1 MRHGILCHITTSPVP
16 ASQGILLAFPI
27 LAGVNALRTLAGAH
41 ARQACH
47 AVQRLLSRESLGLGL
62 LVVIAASDVLV
73 RNVPVPYVVLGIFDE
88 ICHVST
94 AAILLG
100 GALQVTQWRPRAP
113 FLVAALAASVL
124 IDVDHVPLSWFSN
137 AILTAGTPR
146 PYPHALWF
154 IAVLLI
160 AARMCRG
167 TESAALLAGAAT
179 GVGLHLMRDV
189 ATAPVAMLWPA
200 TTPSFQIDYPWY
212 FGLLAVVVAAP
223 MFWRR
228 MREQAT
234 ASSDRC

>member
-1 MRHGILCHITTSPVP
+1 M
-16 ASQGILLAFPI
+16 
-27 LAGVNALRTLAGAH
+27 NTLQSLVGAH

-47 AVQRLLSRESLGLGL
+47 AVQRLLSRGSLGLGL
-62 LVVIAASDVLV
+62 FVVVAASDVLV
-73 RNVPVPYVVLGIFDE
+73 RNVVLPYVVLGIFDE

-100 GALQVTQWRPRAP
+100 AALRVTQWRPRAP

-146 PYPHALWF
+146 PYPHGLWL

-160 AARMCRG
+160 AARMSRG
-167 TESAALLAGAAT
+167 TKSAALLAGAAT

-189 ATAPVAMLWPA
+189 ATAPVALLWPA
-200 TTPSFQIDYPWY
+200 TTRSFHIDYPWHL
-212 FGLLAVVVAAP
+212 GLLAVVVAAP

-228 MREQAT
+228 VTEPAT
-234 ASSDRC
+234 AGSDRC